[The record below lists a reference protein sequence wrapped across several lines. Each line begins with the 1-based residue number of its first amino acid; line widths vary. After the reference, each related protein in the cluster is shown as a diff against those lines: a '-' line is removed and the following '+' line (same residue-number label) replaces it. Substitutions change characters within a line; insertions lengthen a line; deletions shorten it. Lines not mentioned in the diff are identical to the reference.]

1 MIMRR
6 LAPWWGILGLVLT
19 LGLAM
24 PVGAATLPDLVPL
37 VKKLQPVVVNISS
50 TQTNRHLSRQEKSLP
65 RQSQPQGDAPLDEL
79 LRRFFEQGPDQ
90 QQPSGSLGSGVI
102 IDEAGFIL
110 TNHHVVADADE
121 ILVRLSDEREFTAT
135 VVGRDA
141 KSDLAL
147 IRIKTDGKLPVATLG
162 DSDQAEVG
170 SWVVAIGNPFGL
182 EASVTVGIISARGRS
197 IGSGP
202 YDNFLQTDA
211 AINPGNS
218 GGPLFNLQGE
228 VIGINTAIFSRSGGN
243 MGIGFAIP
251 VNMAKS
257 IVTQLRASG
266 KVTRGW
272 LGVRIQTVTKEL
284 AEALGIGAQRGALV
298 ASVEPKS
305 PAEAAGVKAG
315 DVIVR
320 FDGHD
325 VGRMKELPAI
335 VAETPVNKKVTMEV
349 VRNGS
354 SKSVEVVIA
363 TMNDEDEEESAPEQG
378 GGVTRE
384 RNLLGVVVQ
393 PLSAEWRERLELS
406 AEVNGL
412 VVASVE
418 NGSPAEHAGVR
429 PGDLIQELNR
439 KPLKSVADFRAA
451 VGKLEPGQ
459 TLLLLMQRGGD
470 PLFMA
475 VQIPA
480 KGESAAPP
488 ARKP

>member
-1 MIMRR
+1 MSKLTGR
-6 LAPWWGILGLVLT
+6 LLVVCGLLWMCLGLI
-19 LGLAM
+19 AS
-24 PVGAATLPDLVPL
+24 AEANNLPDLVPL
-37 VKKLQPVVVNISS
+37 VKKLQPVVVNISTS
-50 TQTNRHLSRQEKSLP
+50 QKVHASAPRQGGKLP
-65 RQSQPQGDAPLDEL
+65 RRGQPQGESPLDEL
-79 LRRFFEQGPDQ
+79 FRRFFEDGPNDP
-90 QQPSGSLGSGVI
+90 PSMQSRSLGSGVI
-102 IDEAGFIL
+102 IDDAGHIL
-110 TNHHVVADADE
+110 TNHHVVDEADE
-121 ILVRLSDEREFTAT
+121 ILVRLSDERELVAT

-147 IRIKTDGKLPVATLG
+147 IRIKSDGKLPVATLG
-162 DSDQAEVG
+162 NSDQAEVG

-182 EASVTVGIISARGRS
+182 EASVTMGIISARGRS

-251 VNMAKS
+251 INMAKS
-257 IVTQLRASG
+257 IVAQLRESG

-284 AEALGIGAQRGALV
+284 AEALGLGDQRGALV

-305 PAEAAGVKAG
+305 PAEAAGVRSG

-320 FDGHD
+320 FDGHE

-349 VRNGS
+349 VRAGES
-354 SKSVEVVIA
+354 RKMEVVIA
-363 TMNDEDEEESAPEQG
+363 AMRDDEPAEDEDEERDAGSGKQEK
-378 GGVTRE
+378 TI
-384 RNLLGVVVQ
+384 LGVVPQ
-393 PLSAEWRERLELS
+393 ALTSEWRERLELP
-406 AEVNGL
+406 AGIEGV
-412 VVASVE
+412 VVANVE
-418 NGSPAEHAGVR
+418 SGSPADQAGMR

-439 KPLKSVADFRAA
+439 KPIKSVEDLRA
-451 VGKLEPGQ
+451 VLGKANPGQ
-459 TLLLLMQRGGD
+459 TLLVLMRRGSD
-470 PLFMA
+470 PLFLA
-475 VQIPA
+475 VPLPA
-480 KGESAAPP
+480 K
-488 ARKP
+488 KP